1 MPDDERVSDDDR
13 LSSHGGPGVPRAEE
27 FDALYG
33 QGAPPWDIGRPQHA
47 FVALADADE
56 IRGRVLDVGCGS
68 GEHALLAAARGLEAT
83 GVDLAPSAIRQA
95 REKAA
100 RRSLTARFEVWDALD
115 LPSFGQQFD
124 TVLDCGL
131 FHLFDDELRVRF
143 VDGLAAAVVPG
154 GRYFMLCFSE
164 REPGDWGPRR
174 VRREEIHDCFDGG
187 WLVDSIEEA
196 RLDITW
202 RPEGVDAWLA
212 KCTRR

>member
-1 MPDDERVSDDDR
+1 
-13 LSSHGGPGVPRAEE
+13 VPRAEE
-27 FDALYG
+27 FDALYD
-33 QGAPPWDIGRPQHA
+33 QGTPPWDIGRPQHA

-100 RRSLTARFEVWDALD
+100 RRSLTVRFEVWDALD

-131 FHLFDDELRVRF
+131 FHLFDDERRVRF
-143 VDGLAAAVVPG
+143 VDGLAEAVVPG
-154 GRYFMLCFSE
+154 GHYFMVCFSE

-174 VRREEIHDCFDGG
+174 VRREEIHGCFDGG
-187 WLVDSIEEA
+187 WLVDSIEET
-196 RLDITW
+196 RLEITW